1 MNKKIIFRFLIAIV
15 LICGLFMLTGC
26 GKKDEETTSSKT
38 ENSTS
43 KKAEENKEKVA
54 FTKEVSKT
62 RVKYKV
68 PEAMDSIGSFKDLGV
83 TCNIYY
89 YTNQSSVMALYP
101 YDDNVD
107 NIDKVTINGVEYETY
122 KYVENTM
129 IHYVYRTK
137 VGNFYHLFTYDVYGK
152 EYDDSQVEAFMN
164 TVEFITE

>member
-1 MNKKIIFRFLIAIV
+1 MKKKIIFGILIATVFIS
-15 LICGLFMLTGC
+15 GLFILTGC
-26 GKKDEETTSSKT
+26 SNKNENTTDTKAESSSSEETV
-38 ENSTS
+38 
-43 KKAEENKEKVA
+43 ENKEKVG
-54 FTKEVSKT
+54 FTKEVVKT
-62 RVKYKV
+62 RVKYRI
-68 PEAMDSIGSFKDLGV
+68 PEESDSLGSFKDLGV
-83 TCNIYY
+83 KCSIYY

-129 IHYVYRTK
+129 IHYVYRTQ

>member
-26 GKKDEETTSSKT
+26 GKKDEETTSSKAET
-38 ENSTS
+38 STS
-43 KKAEENKEKVA
+43 KEAAENKEKVA
-54 FTKEVSKT
+54 FTKEVAKT

-101 YDDNVD
+101 FDDQVD
-107 NIDKVTINGVEYETY
+107 TVNKVTINGVEYETY
-122 KYVENTM
+122 KYAEKTM
-129 IHYVYRTK
+129 IHYVYRTQ
-137 VGNFYHLFTYDVYGK
+137 VGNYYHLFTYDVYGT
-152 EYDDSQVEAFMN
+152 EYDDSQVETFMN
-164 TVEFITE
+164 TVEFVN